1 MCAAVNGLYR
11 ATHRERCGGPN
22 GWPWEAKRKCCV
34 DLLLFATKEG
44 ARRKTAAARIERC
57 ATYRFYQRSFR
68 YRQPLVHAL
77 ARRVWQFL
85 SSLHSTSN
93 ETNAFKY
100 RHTSSGR
107 AAACYPVTSVVSV
120 SSLVYG
126 LVWSSPAGGRGLE
139 RVAACSVGAC
149 GMRTMYR
156 GARMGYEWPVT
167 DSISAAAL

>member
-1 MCAAVNGLYR
+1 MACTVQRIASAAAVETGGLGKQSASVASISRYSLRKR
-11 ATHRERCGGPN
+11 APGERRVPRGSKD
-22 GWPWEAKRKCCV
+22 AQ
-34 DLLLFATKEG
+34 
-44 ARRKTAAARIERC
+44 RI
-57 ATYRFYQRSFR
+57 ASTFR

-126 LVWSSPAGGRGLE
+126 LVWSSPAGRGLE